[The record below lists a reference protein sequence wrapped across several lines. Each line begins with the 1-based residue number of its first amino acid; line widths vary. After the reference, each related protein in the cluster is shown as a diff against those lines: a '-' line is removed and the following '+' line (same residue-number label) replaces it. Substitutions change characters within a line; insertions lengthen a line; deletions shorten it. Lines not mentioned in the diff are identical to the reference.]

1 MGERSK
7 IYRIGYWI
15 LSFAAVLLLVLIM
28 LTAVIRKKAVFGEFP
43 LYAFTGDSL
52 EILMLPDQSEV
63 WLNRNS
69 KLYISDKFGKNQ
81 RNLILE
87 GEAYFEITNHSGQP
101 LHVTVGNNLI
111 TVSGSAFNLRHDPD
125 GDVVLVVSRG
135 QAAFSEKKIISNK
148 VICSEG
154 ERVEFLASS
163 ADIRHMNNSNP
174 NYMSWKTGVLV
185 FEKTPLD
192 EVCAVLS
199 NHFNVQVFSMVT
211 EDFLLTGIFR
221 NETLE
226 EILRTLA
233 LIFDIEPKTESGG
246 IILYQSS
253 LGK

>member
-1 MGERSK
+1 
-7 IYRIGYWI
+7 
-15 LSFAAVLLLVLIM
+15 
-28 LTAVIRKKAVFGEFP
+28 
-43 LYAFTGDSL
+43 
-52 EILMLPDQSEV
+52 
-63 WLNRNS
+63 
-69 KLYISDKFGKNQ
+69 
-81 RNLILE
+81 
-87 GEAYFEITNHSGQP
+87 
-101 LHVTVGNNLI
+101 
-111 TVSGSAFNLRHDPD
+111 
-125 GDVVLVVSRG
+125 
-135 QAAFSEKKIISNK
+135 
-148 VICSEG
+148 
-154 ERVEFLASS
+154 
-163 ADIRHMNNSNP
+163 MNNSNP